1 MTYSVPSPLP
11 EAPLSVNFKVSE
23 APDSPMFTIRAAS
36 ATELEHLA
44 ADAAQHGAA
53 IGRYLVE
60 FRAGLLAGVG
70 VQAPQAAPAAASAAQ
85 PAYQPQPAQPAY
97 QAPPRGAQAPQTGA
111 TGAAPS
117 CPHGVKEYKTGVNKQ
132 GRPYKAWFCPSQDKN
147 NQCKPEWLS

>member
-1 MTYSVPSPLP
+1 MTYPVPSPLP

-70 VQAPQAAPAAASAAQ
+70 VQPQAPSAPPQAAPAA
-85 PAYQPQPAQPAY
+85 Y
-97 QAPPRGAQAPQTGA
+97 QAPQQQYSMPAAPQAAQAPVTGG
-111 TGAAPS
+111 TGPAPT
-117 CPHGVKEYKTGVNKQ
+117 CPHGVKEYKSGVNKQ
-132 GRPYKAWFCPSQDKN
+132 GRPYKMWACPSSDRN

>member
-1 MTYSVPSPLP
+1 MTYPVPSVLP

-23 APDSPMFTIRAAS
+23 APDSPMFTLRASS

-70 VQAPQAAPAAASAAQ
+70 VTPQHAPHAAPQAPSQAAPAAQPQYQAQ
-85 PAYQPQPAQPAY
+85 PAP
-97 QAPPRGAQAPQTGA
+97 QAPQAPVTGA

-117 CPHGVKEYKTGVNKQ
+117 CPHGVKEYKSGVNKQ
-132 GRPYKAWFCPSQDKN
+132 GRPYKMWACPSRDRN
-147 NQCKPEWLS
+147 NQCPPEWL